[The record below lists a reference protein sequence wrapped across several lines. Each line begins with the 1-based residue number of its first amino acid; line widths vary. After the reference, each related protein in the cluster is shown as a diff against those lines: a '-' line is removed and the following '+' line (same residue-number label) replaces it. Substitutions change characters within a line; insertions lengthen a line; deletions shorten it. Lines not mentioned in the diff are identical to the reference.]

1 MESIREQ
8 MDLSNEISD
17 AISNPVNMGIE
28 VDDVSFDF
36 QLRREIVTGGPP
48 SCTRHVKFELI
59 VCALPLQDEL
69 KNELEE
75 LEQEQLNER
84 LVGAERA
91 PVHAPV
97 SAGPSRVSHQ
107 QGKPDEPFGSTW
119 LTLGMA

>member
-1 MESIREQ
+1 
-8 MDLSNEISD
+8 
-17 AISNPVNMGIE
+17 
-28 VDDVSFDF
+28 
-36 QLRREIVTGGPP
+36 
-48 SCTRHVKFELI
+48 
-59 VCALPLQDEL
+59 LQDEL

-107 QGKPDEPFGSTW
+107 QGKPDELFDSTRV
-119 LTLGMA
+119 TLDMA